1 MGGERT
7 QSGTGDTRAIPQGEE
22 EFVVVDDDGL
32 NLQDSGAEPA
42 GQDAAPFSPGAF
54 PALGASLSAGVAFAP
69 PSFMTQQSQN
79 PRTPSTD
86 AAAAAA
92 AGSAAPDAAAAG
104 AVVAALD
111 LFYKALCAYAIA
123 GYKFLHAH
131 GAVAYN
137 FIYTHAAMAFEFVY
151 AYAAVALHEAL
162 GLLETACSWVRSAWQ
177 RWQERGPASVKRVVK
192 KRFLPVLV
200 AVALSLLL
208 VLPAY
213 WAIPRGGGGNDDGPE
228 RLSARQWQAKYDLL
242 SSKFSADTVRQRLKY
257 DSLAGRHLELQA
269 EYESLLKD
277 YKIQQRANR
286 ARSLPK
292 TPPETCSKSDSVLG
306 PAKEALKLA
315 EQSAYEYL
323 SHFAEGLREDVH
335 EVKGL
340 FQRKTRSWLDSL
352 R

>member
-32 NLQDSGAEPA
+32 NLEDSGAEPA

-69 PSFMTQQSQN
+69 PSSTTQQSQN
-79 PRTPSTD
+79 LRMPSTD
-86 AAAAAA
+86 TAA
-92 AGSAAPDAAAAG
+92 AGAATPDAAAAG

-111 LFYKALCAYAIA
+111 RVYNALCAYAIA

-131 GAVAYN
+131 DAAAYN
-137 FIYTHAAMAFEFVY
+137 FVYTHAAMAFEFVY

-162 GLLETACSWVRSAWQ
+162 GLLEAACSWVRSAWQ
-177 RWQERGPASVKRVVK
+177 RWQERGPASVKCVVK
-192 KRFLPVLV
+192 KRFFPVLV

-213 WAIPRGGGGNDDGPE
+213 WAIPRGGGSGNDDGPE

-292 TPPETCSKSDSVLG
+292 TSPETCSRSESVLG

-335 EVKGL
+335 EV
-340 FQRKTRSWLDSL
+340 R
-352 R
+352 